1 MPNAHVISVADL
13 LRFRQALVKFQE
25 EGLGIL
31 LGLDQQSQ
39 RLLQWLEGEAPTYW
53 RMEVLRCH
61 ELISRS
67 RSALETA
74 MMKKSRDYT
83 PSCIEEK
90 EQLQRSKHRLV
101 QAEEKRESVRRWAR
115 LAREEVDEYCGR
127 VAPLRELLEQGIPKA
142 LARLDN
148 TVQALERYFE
158 AQAPTAPRA
167 SAQEVTKPSLSGT
180 PAASLTRPVT
190 PVESPAFE
198 EEADQSLDTTNG
210 TTSHAQ
216 KSSSGMQPEPPVEA
230 PALAGPTSA
239 NPNPS
244 EMEPN
249 DAPT

>member
-158 AQAPTAPRA
+158 AQAPAAPRA

-198 EEADQSLDTTNG
+198 EEADQSLDTTNS

-216 KSSSGMQPEPPVEA
+216 KSSSGMQHEPPVEA